1 MPLKQRFAR
10 IKNLIDTNHGTHRGL
25 IRWLLG
31 QLEGVLGPRER
42 FRTVS
47 PDKVDRLVFV
57 CLGNINRSAFA
68 HAVAAARGAR
78 CISIGLATTTGA
90 PATQAARRLAPEF
103 GVSLEAHA
111 ATDITDYVPAPGDLL
126 LVMELR
132 HAHRLVAR
140 GIPAR
145 QIALLGQWAH
155 PIRYHIHDPDTLS
168 DNYFRTCFATLQPA
182 VWRLLTEFAESGSP
196 SMPS

>member
-42 FRTVS
+42 FRAVS

-78 CISIGLATTTGA
+78 CI
-90 PATQAARRLAPEF
+90 
-103 GVSLEAHA
+103 
-111 ATDITDYVPAPGDLL
+111 
-126 LVMELR
+126 
-132 HAHRLVAR
+132 
-140 GIPAR
+140 
-145 QIALLGQWAH
+145 
-155 PIRYHIHDPDTLS
+155 
-168 DNYFRTCFATLQPA
+168 
-182 VWRLLTEFAESGSP
+182 
-196 SMPS
+196 

>member
-42 FRTVS
+42 FRAVS

-90 PATQAARRLAPEF
+90 PATQAARRLAP
-103 GVSLEAHA
+103 GRSAHG
-111 ATDITDYVPAPGDLL
+111 TVPG
-126 LVMELR
+126 
-132 HAHRLVAR
+132 H
-140 GIPAR
+140 
-145 QIALLGQWAH
+145 
-155 PIRYHIHDPDTLS
+155 
-168 DNYFRTCFATLQPA
+168 
-182 VWRLLTEFAESGSP
+182 
-196 SMPS
+196 